1 MSMGQIGLIV
11 VVFVLS
17 GAVLWWVV
25 WVVRQRALTGAVAW
39 GAADEQAALERA
51 AALGLT
57 QRSDRTLFGR
67 RVLQAWGE
75 RDGVSWQ
82 LEVCTSA
89 RGGYVRLF
97 GQPATTLDQ
106 GVRILREASAGA
118 LGWLWRMRE
127 VRLGDAAVD
136 DRLVLLARDEERL
149 RVLLGTPLKAEL
161 LSLEQLADRM
171 EVGDEGVFVQLDRVC
186 GVDEL
191 VTLLGASMTTLE
203 RLRAL
208 ARAWGGVSEQPSA
221 SYGEVLKA
229 ELGRE
234 GGDALELADP
244 GSTTGR
250 MQAVD
255 GASAREG

>member
-1 MSMGQIGLIV
+1 MGQIGVIGV
-11 VVFVLS
+11 VLALLGVVL
-17 GAVLWWVV
+17 GWGV
-25 WVVRQRALTGAVAW
+25 WVIRQRSWAGAVAW
-39 GAADEQAALERA
+39 GAADEQAVLERV

-57 QRSDRTLFGR
+57 QRSERTLFGR

-82 LEVCTSA
+82 LEVCTSV

-97 GQPATTLDQ
+97 GQPASALDQ
-106 GVRILREASAGA
+106 GVRILREAGAGA

-127 VRLGDAAVD
+127 VRFGEAAVD
-136 DRLVLLARDEERL
+136 ERLVLLARDEERL
-149 RVLLGTPLKAEL
+149 RVLLGTQLREEL
-161 LSLEQLADRM
+161 LLLERLSDRM

-186 GVDEL
+186 GLDEL
-191 VTLLGASMTTLE
+191 EALLSAATATLD

-208 ARAWGGVSEQPSA
+208 ARAWGGVSERSSA

-234 GGDALELADP
+234 GGEALELADP